1 MSNGAV
7 ALYRVYEL
15 PWSTGF
21 EDDAKFK
28 KLARG
33 SLVAALV
40 LGLLFWVLPEPQID
54 PTAAEEVPK
63 RLVRLV
69 LEREV
74 PPPPPPPVVRE
85 EPTPEPEPVV
95 EERVVER
102 ELEPVVVPEPVVE
115 APPVDRTQ
123 QARERASVAGLL
135 PLTSQLQAL
144 RDNVTQLDR
153 ADSVGAANSNTP
165 FAERS
170 LVTSR
175 VGTASGGINTAA
187 LSRNTGGSGLG
198 GRETTV
204 VENPVEGFAEAGGA
218 AQRSGESDKASRS
231 REEIER
237 VFDANKGRIFTLY
250 NRALRANP
258 ALQGKVVL
266 RLTIA
271 ADGRVTFCE
280 IVSSE
285 LNDAELERGLVQR
298 VLQFQFEARD
308 DIEPITTTKPIDFF
322 PA

>member
-102 ELEPVVVPEPVVE
+102 EPEPVVVPEPVVE

-144 RDNVTQLDR
+144 RDNVD
-153 ADSVGAANSNTP
+153 DSSIA
-165 FAERS
+165 R
-170 LVTSR
+170 
-175 VGTASGGINTAA
+175 TASAPRTATRRSPSA
-187 LSRNTGGSGLG
+187 RWSRRASA
-198 GRETTV
+198 RR
-204 VENPVEGFAEAGGA
+204 A
-218 AQRSGESDKASRS
+218 AASTR
-231 REEIER
+231 R
-237 VFDANKGRIFTLY
+237 
-250 NRALRANP
+250 P
-258 ALQGKVVL
+258 
-266 RLTIA
+266 
-271 ADGRVTFCE
+271 
-280 IVSSE
+280 
-285 LNDAELERGLVQR
+285 
-298 VLQFQFEARD
+298 
-308 DIEPITTTKPIDFF
+308 
-322 PA
+322 